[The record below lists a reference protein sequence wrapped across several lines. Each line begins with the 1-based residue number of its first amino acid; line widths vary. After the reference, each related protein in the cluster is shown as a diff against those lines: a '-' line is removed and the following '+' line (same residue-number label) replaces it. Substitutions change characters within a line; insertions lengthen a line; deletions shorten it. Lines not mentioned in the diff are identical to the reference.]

1 MDTLLRVLPSAAD
14 CRATARI
21 VGRRSVTP
29 LRDGSGELLL
39 PSNFKD
45 LEETEQDAI
54 KARGGTPFVTYSVEV
69 AQVTPFR
76 KSWSIERRYREFVVL
91 SNTLERHSSTKER
104 YLPVKLPPKQIFMVD
119 AAFLKKRQ
127 TGLDAWIQQIPKI
140 LQSSTDAVAVDSIHD
155 AIRSFL
161 LPAAVRLLR
170 HKRIQS
176 DGASI
181 SSVTSD
187 PTPPPSPATSPPTRP
202 HGGSGGDVVPP
213 LPGMSESEFSTREIK
228 MEEHERTT
236 ATSLGAGAERTA
248 AEELGDYN
256 GDSNNPHVVHPQQAL
271 ALVSCGSYV
280 SEWSEDDN
288 RRKVTNKLCMPL
300 ESMNNVISIVYRDGC
315 YTYFRASL
323 LLRRIVDDNDK
334 QRNTNIQIDTA
345 EKIEKDIE
353 DKIKKWL
360 RIPDDEKYSDSGTA
374 VFPVRF
380 QHSKVGSVKVY
391 AKLKILMT

>member
-1 MDTLLRVLPSAAD
+1 
-14 CRATARI
+14 
-21 VGRRSVTP
+21 
-29 LRDGSGELLL
+29 
-39 PSNFKD
+39 
-45 LEETEQDAI
+45 
-54 KARGGTPFVTYSVEV
+54 
-69 AQVTPFR
+69 
-76 KSWSIERRYREFVVL
+76 
-91 SNTLERHSSTKER
+91 
-104 YLPVKLPPKQIFMVD
+104 
-119 AAFLKKRQ
+119 
-127 TGLDAWIQQIPKI
+127 
-140 LQSSTDAVAVDSIHD
+140 
-155 AIRSFL
+155 
-161 LPAAVRLLR
+161 
-170 HKRIQS
+170 
-176 DGASI
+176 
-181 SSVTSD
+181 
-187 PTPPPSPATSPPTRP
+187 
-202 HGGSGGDVVPP
+202 
-213 LPGMSESEFSTREIK
+213 MSESEFSTREIK

-391 AKLKILMT
+391 AKLKESETIRKSIQASCKKIRTYGPVGVLFGCLAMYLSTWIIMLLAAFVGLFGYGLFRPLHRELELTIVPSNSWRDRIDELREGR